1 MKHNNKE
8 KIFFSTK
15 KPKDIYSH
23 LLYACKKDTE
33 KKIKKKITI
42 VYLENSLKFN
52 FKIIF
57 RIIVMVICGKFFH
70 NKSFAQYEYN
80 KIDIGRH
87 SLSQAYNHMESHIS
101 FFKLNYYKLRYLYVS
116 FLNIDFLEKNKSRIV
131 GAFIDHTH
139 TLNGIF
145 VNFLSQQKVY
155 IYTICYP
162 RGLYCKLTE
171 KKIIKTEDF
180 ITFEKKKFHNKK
192 IDKKIKK
199 KIDTT
204 MDSIVNFKKNIP
216 WVHNRNYK
224 KISKNLKEY
233 DYLIYIHAFTD
244 DQLRWGYDGFSNMR
258 DWLEFTIETLLANNN
273 KVIIKSHPNYNKYN
287 KHNKLRN
294 SYELSILNE
303 IVEKYSKNKNIIFI
317 LDPIKNSEILNKVSK
332 NIILIT
338 HHGTAILESIYL
350 KFKIISYYRG
360 VFNGF
365 KLTNMWKNVFEYE
378 KLLNKKFEDLKYA
391 NMNDY
396 YYVCEKIFLSEQG
409 IFGKKYVFNLISDNL
424 SISKKKLDQNE
435 AIIDNFDK
443 NKISHIKLQKDIIK
457 NIEFI

>member
-1 MKHNNKE
+1 MKYNNKE
-8 KIFFSTK
+8 KIFFSTQ
-15 KPKDIYSH
+15 KPQNIYSH

-33 KKIKKKITI
+33 QRINKKIST
-42 VYLENSLKFN
+42 VYLENSFKFQFKTI
-52 FKIIF
+52 FKII
-57 RIIVMVICGKFFH
+57 IMVISGNFFR
-70 NKSFAQYEYN
+70 NKSFAQYNYN
-80 KIDIGRH
+80 KLDIGRH
-87 SLSQAYNHMESHIS
+87 SLSQAYDHMDSHIS
-101 FFKLNYYKLRYLYVS
+101 IFKLNYYKLRYLYVS
-116 FLNIDFLEKNKSRIV
+116 FLNIDFLEKHKSRIA

-139 TLNGIF
+139 TLNGLF
-145 VNFLSQQKVY
+145 VNFLSQQKVF
-155 IYTICYP
+155 IYTVCYP
-162 RGLYCKLTE
+162 RGLYCKLSE
-171 KKIIKTEDF
+171 RKIIKTEDF
-180 ITFEKKKFHNKK
+180 ITFAKKKIHNKK
-192 IDKKIKK
+192 INKKIMN
-199 KIDTT
+199 KINLT
-204 MDSIVNFKKNIP
+204 MDNIVNFKKNIP

-258 DWLEFTIETLLANNN
+258 DWLEFTIETLLKNNH

-294 SYELSILNE
+294 NYEMSILNE
-303 IVEKYSKNKNIIFI
+303 IVKKYSKNKNIIFI
-317 LDPIKNSEILNKVSK
+317 LDPIKNAEILSKVSK

-378 KLLNKKFEDLKYA
+378 KLLNKNFHDLKFA

-396 YYVCEKIFLSEQG
+396 YHVCEKIFLSEQG
-409 IFGKKYVFNLISDNL
+409 IFGQKYVFNLISDNL
-424 SISKKKLDQNE
+424 SISKKKLDHNE
-435 AIIDNFDK
+435 AKIDNFDK
-443 NKISHIKLQKDIIK
+443 NNISHIKLQKEIIK